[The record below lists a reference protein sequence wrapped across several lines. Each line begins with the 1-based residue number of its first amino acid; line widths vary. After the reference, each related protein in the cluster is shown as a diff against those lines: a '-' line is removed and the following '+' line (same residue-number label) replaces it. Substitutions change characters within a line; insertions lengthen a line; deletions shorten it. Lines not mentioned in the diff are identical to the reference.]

1 MSAPAAAE
9 TPTAPEK
16 PEKKHLFG
24 RKAHEPK
31 QPKQPKAPKPPKV
44 RRSRGPAPWLILAA
58 LLTAA
63 GAIAVLY
70 FPIPGLTQAPAPVD
84 GTKQADA
91 QRSDALQQRE
101 EALTKREDE
110 LLTREKAVQDKETQ
124 VRAALQDVTNSHKDG
139 DALKQVV
146 AMYDAMSPIKAAPL
160 LATLP
165 TETAVKILRQIEPG
179 QAAAILSYMEA
190 GPASQIVQAL
200 AQPPAAPNPA
210 GG

>member
-44 RRSRGPAPWLILAA
+44 RRSRGPAPWLMLAA

-63 GAIAVLY
+63 GALAVLY
-70 FPIPGLTQAPAPVD
+70 FPIPGLTTPSEPAG
-84 GTKQADA
+84 GTNKADS
-91 QRSDALQQRE
+91 QLGDVLQQRE
-101 EALTKREDE
+101 DALTKREED
-110 LLTREKAVQDKETQ
+110 LVTREKAVQDKEAQ

-139 DALKQVV
+139 DALKEVV
-146 AMYDAMSPIKAAPL
+146 ALYDAMSPIKAAPL

-165 TETAVKILRQIEPG
+165 TETAVKILRQIDPG

-190 GPASQIVQAL
+190 GPASQIVQEL
-200 AQPPAAPNPA
+200 AKPPAATNPA